1 MLYKEHYKKLHSY
14 HMIDFVNTKQIISF
28 FDEKEEHMKEA
39 YCNGFSRNKFSEFLT
54 QMGWTYT
61 EYKELRQP
69 IQNSS
74 KFHICLEFNFSSNFS

>member
-1 MLYKEHYKKLHSY
+1 
-14 HMIDFVNTKQIISF
+14 MIDFVNTKQIISF